1 MSSDNLFVIKYL
13 KYLKEEEYDSPT
25 KEETTRFD
33 MIIRKFPKYKKYF
46 TFLPLKEVKKIMST
60 KSTLTKQD
68 LEQFKKKEQV
78 KNCKLM
84 VKKYS
89 KKKKIGDLKKYKS
102 LKKRFDTCQ
111 ETIKQSH

>member
-1 MSSDNLFVIKYL
+1 
-13 KYLKEEEYDSPT
+13 
-25 KEETTRFD
+25 

-46 TFLPLKEVKKIMST
+46 TFLPLKEVKKIMSN

-89 KKKKIGDLKKYKS
+89 KKKIGELKKYKS
-102 LKKRFDTCQ
+102 LKKRFDTCKK
-111 ETIKQSH
+111 TIK